1 MDFLNRASSQVSDL
15 FRSMTPGSRITA
27 ALLLI
32 VVVVSLGYLF
42 RVQVSGSDTLLFNGA
57 QFKPSEIYAMEIAFG
72 KAGLS
77 SYEVK
82 GARIH
87 IPRSQKA
94 VYLKALSDADALP
107 VSVGVRGEDPLG
119 NASPFE
125 SHWVKTE
132 RLKAAKA
139 KDLAELIEASGDVEW
154 AKVIYD
160 TQTKSRLTGEKAT
173 TASVTVKP
181 IGSGRLDEARVS
193 LIKHQVASAYAGL
206 RPEGVTVTDPNG
218 RSYPGES
225 TSGEGILVRYAEIK
239 QNFERQWREKILA
252 ALAYVPNPAVTTNV
266 VLDRVRSST
275 ERVRKIDPKVINVQ
289 EKDET
294 SSSSSTGNNP
304 AGPPGIRRS
313 LATVNQAQSLAS
325 SRNAA
330 ARTEQEQS
338 NREVRS
344 VVSGSETEKETI
356 GLTPTRVTVSIGIP
370 GSYFESIW
378 RKGHPTEAGQ
388 EPATPSKA
396 ELDQLRIDETA
407 KIQKH
412 VATLLPT
419 EGVEDPLKLV
429 DVSVFPDLPAVE
441 PPEPGMAANTMFWL
455 GQYWRTLAV
464 AGLALF
470 TLVMLRSM
478 VRTTSAPQERRRGAD
493 ILPAEVEQA
502 DVQAAA
508 RTSRLE
514 RFSGSGPSLR
524 DELSG
529 LVQEDPDT
537 AANVLKTWI
546 GNAG

>member
-42 RVQVSGSDTLLFNGA
+42 SVQVSGSDSLLFNGA

-77 SYEVK
+77 SYEVN

-107 VSVGVRGEDPLG
+107 VSVGVRGENPLG

-139 KDLAELIEASGDVEW
+139 KELAELIEASGDVEW

-160 TQTKSRLTGEKAT
+160 TQTKSRLTGEKTT

-181 IGSGRLDEARVS
+181 VGSGRLDEARVS

-206 RPEGVTVTDPNG
+206 TPEGVTVTDPNG

-239 QNFERQWREKILA
+239 LNFEKQWREKILA
-252 ALAYVPNPAVTTNV
+252 ALAYVPNATVTTNV

-275 ERVRKIDPKVINVQ
+275 ERVRKIDPKPVNVQ
-289 EKDET
+289 EKDE
-294 SSSSSTGNNP
+294 SNSSSSTGSNP

-325 SRNAA
+325 SQNA
-330 ARTEQEQS
+330 ARTEQERS
-338 NREVRS
+338 NREVLS
-344 VVSGSETEKETI
+344 VVSGSETEKQSV

-370 GSYFESIW
+370 GSYFENIW
-378 RKGHPTEAGQ
+378 RKGHPAEEGQ

-396 ELDQLRIDETA
+396 ELDQLRTEETA
-407 KIQKH
+407 KIRKH

-419 EGVEDPLKLV
+419 EGVEDPLELV
-429 DVSVFPDLPAVE
+429 DVSVFADLPAVE
-441 PPEPGMAANTMFWL
+441 PPEPGMAANTIFWL

-470 TLVMLRSM
+470 SLVVLRSM
-478 VRTTSAPQERRRGAD
+478 VRTTSAPPERRQGPD
-493 ILPAEVEQA
+493 ILPAEAEPA
-502 DVQAAA
+502 DVEAAA

-546 GNAG
+546 GSAG